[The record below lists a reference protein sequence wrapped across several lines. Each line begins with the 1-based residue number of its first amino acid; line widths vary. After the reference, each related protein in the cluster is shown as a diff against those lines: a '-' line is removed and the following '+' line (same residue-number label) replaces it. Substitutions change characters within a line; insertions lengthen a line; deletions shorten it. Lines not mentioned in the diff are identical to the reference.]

1 MRNQQIPANRVN
13 DLCAGIG
20 ASCME
25 DRSQLSVGSGHQMKG
40 QPHFIKRRDRRDT
53 WTMNQAADTIT
64 NMYMFHTLDNSKHS
78 DGGRS
83 VIAQPIFVFEKERP
97 CKRPAEDPVCKT
109 EKVSTGSSR
118 KRPRSSSFSFQT
130 SDSQSYRENV
140 LSPKRARSS
149 SFNILPTFPP
159 PQPVK
164 KNNIFMTS
172 ALLQKN
178 TAVKETEK
186 GLPSTNVQRDVLRPA
201 ILQPPQVPLRKPV
214 EKTEIE
220 NVLEDKHESD
230 TEVSG
235 DTYLWANDSE
245 RPLPSLHISGL
256 QTISNQLPEGR
267 TFSSSRHSDF
277 VFGENIVER
286 VLRPAKSP
294 ELHSESD
301 NNGKNPT
308 SPIGFHTRSP
318 QTTSFFA
325 KDTTLVESAAAYV
338 SSKPT
343 QRYLLDKVEVT
354 TGEEAE
360 HNVLQINCRLFLFNK
375 VSSSWTERGSG
386 SLRLN
391 DTSSNQCGMLQSRLI
406 MRNQGSMRLI
416 LNTKLWTQMVIERA
430 NRKSLCITA
439 TDLED
444 GCVKVFLIQASS
456 KDAASLYAAIHHR
469 LVAMRSFADQECD
482 VNHVEQE
489 PDIQALNYDSDEDE
503 NEKITQVSNN
513 KSGEQS
519 SLQDQ
524 TKAAFFITIVQSHLH
539 FKKMGGVGF
548 PAK

>member
-1 MRNQQIPANRVN
+1 MRNQQIPASRVN

-20 ASCME
+20 ASCTE
-25 DRSQLSVGSGHQMKG
+25 HRSQLS
-40 QPHFIKRRDRRDT
+40 HFIKRRDPSDT
-53 WTMNQAADTIT
+53 WTMNQAADTTT
-64 NMYMFHTLDNSKHS
+64 NLYMFHTLDNSKHK
-78 DGGRS
+78 DEGRS
-83 VIAQPIFVFEKERP
+83 VIAQPIFVFKKERP

-109 EKVSTGSSR
+109 EKVSTGCSR
-118 KRPRSSSFSFQT
+118 KRARSSSFSFQT

-159 PQPVK
+159 SQPVK

-201 ILQPPQVPLRKPV
+201 TLQPPQVPLRKPV
-214 EKTEIE
+214 EKIEIE

-235 DTYLWANDSE
+235 DTCLWADDSE
-245 RPLPSLHISGL
+245 RPLPPFHISGL
-256 QTISNQLPEGR
+256 ETISNQLPEGK

-294 ELHSESD
+294 ELHSESG
-301 NNGKNPT
+301 NNGKKST

-318 QTTSFFA
+318 QTTPFFA

-375 VSSSWTERGSG
+375 VSSTWTERGSG

-391 DTSSNQCGMLQSRLI
+391 DTSSNHCGMLQSRLI
-406 MRNQGSMRLI
+406 MRNHGSMRLI
-416 LNTKLWTQMVIERA
+416 LNTRLWTQMVIERA

-444 GCVKVFLIQASS
+444 SCVKVFLIQASS

-482 VNHVEQE
+482 VNHGEQE
-489 PDIQALNYDSDEDE
+489 PDIQPLNYDSDEDE
-503 NEKITQVSNN
+503 NEKITQVSSN
-513 KSGEQS
+513 KSDHSQWIRRQPVVCS
-519 SLQDQ
+519 
-524 TKAAFFITIVQSHLH
+524 
-539 FKKMGGVGF
+539 
-548 PAK
+548 